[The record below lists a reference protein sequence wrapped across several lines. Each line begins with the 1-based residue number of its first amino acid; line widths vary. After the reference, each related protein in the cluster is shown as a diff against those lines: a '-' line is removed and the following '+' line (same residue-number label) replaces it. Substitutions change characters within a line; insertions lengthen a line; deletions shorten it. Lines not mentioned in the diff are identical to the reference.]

1 MDSRELSFYLTN
13 LIFVRHA
20 HSNYSPDELGRN
32 LSEKGFIDAGRVTDI
47 LKRYEIDNVVS
58 SPYKRAIQTV
68 EGIAESLGKE
78 IKVMEDFKERI
89 LSIEPVED
97 FPLAI
102 SKVWEDK
109 NFSWI
114 GGESNK
120 EAQTRGIKATIKI
133 LNELKG
139 KTVVIGTHGNL
150 MTLIMN
156 YFDHRY
162 DFTFWKNLDMP
173 DIYQLTFEE
182 FKLKK
187 IKRLWKEETL

>member
-1 MDSRELSFYLTN
+1 MTN

-20 HSNYSPDELGRN
+20 HSNYSQDELGRT
-32 LSEKGFIDAGRVTDI
+32 LSEKGFIDARRVTEI
-47 LKRYEIDNVVS
+47 LTSYEIDKVIS

-68 EGIAESLGKE
+68 EGIAESFEKE
-78 IKVMEDFKERI
+78 IEIMEGFKERI
-89 LSIEPVED
+89 LSIEPVEN

-102 SKVWEDK
+102 SKVWEDDD
-109 NFSWI
+109 FSWK

-120 EAQTRGIKATIKI
+120 QAQKRGIEATIKI
-133 LNELKG
+133 LNEYKG
-139 KTVVIGTHGNL
+139 KTVVVGTHGNI

-156 YFDHRY
+156 YFNKRY

-173 DIYQLTFEE
+173 DIYQLSFEE
-182 FKLKK
+182 FELKK

>member
-1 MDSRELSFYLTN
+1 MTN

-20 HSNYSPDELGRN
+20 HSIYSQDELGRP
-32 LSEKGFIDAGRVTDI
+32 LSEKGFIDAERVTEI
-47 LKRYEIDNVVS
+47 LTSYEIDKVIS
-58 SPYKRAIQTV
+58 SPYKRAAQTV
-68 EGIAESLGKE
+68 KGIAESFGKE
-78 IKVMEDFKERI
+78 IEVMEGFKERI

-102 SKVWEDK
+102 FKLWEDDD
-109 NFSWI
+109 FSWK

-120 EAQTRGIKATIKI
+120 QAQKRGIEATIKI

-139 KTVVIGTHGNL
+139 KTVVIGTHGNI

-162 DFTFWKNLDMP
+162 DFTFWKNLDKP